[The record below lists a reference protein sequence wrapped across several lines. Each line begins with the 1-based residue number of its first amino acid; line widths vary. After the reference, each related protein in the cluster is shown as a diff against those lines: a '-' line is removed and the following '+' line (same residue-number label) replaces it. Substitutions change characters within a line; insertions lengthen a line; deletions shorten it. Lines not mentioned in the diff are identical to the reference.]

1 MQMTS
6 LKSKFIRWIIGNKEK
21 QSSSIGNRQIILLS
35 RTGEIDFKVE
45 GPWNA
50 EKYFRPTGKIFE
62 F

>member
-35 RTGEIDFKVE
+35 WTGEIFLNKVA
-45 GPWNA
+45 GLQALLKRDSN
-50 EKYFRPTGKIFE
+50 TGVFL
-62 F
+62 